1 MSHTSEILE
10 RHVFISSRKEREI
23 YLTVFKQIFTYP
35 ISSISVEF
43 SDQPDEV
50 HTTINDRA
58 KKILLNI
65 PKPEKITCISGEFEE
80 GGSFWL
86 QNGNLNILVRE
97 DEYNY
102 ELIQSLK
109 NFLSPTFPIW
119 IFRNPYI
126 WGVTLYE
133 NYERQHFFDT
143 RSYSIR
149 SRLLD
154 EPEVDVYRRDNG
166 IIHKYRFFLENEFD
180 HEEGLKFIEPFFK
193 AMLTG
198 LKKRNY
204 EGLDVL
210 HTYCSDKQKFRG
222 LEPRTKLGKDIKSIL
237 NPIK

>member
-1 MSHTSEILE
+1 
-10 RHVFISSRKEREI
+10 
-23 YLTVFKQIFTYP
+23 
-35 ISSISVEF
+35 
-43 SDQPDEV
+43 
-50 HTTINDRA
+50 
-58 KKILLNI
+58 
-65 PKPEKITCISGEFEE
+65 
-80 GGSFWL
+80 
-86 QNGNLNILVRE
+86 
-97 DEYNY
+97 
-102 ELIQSLK
+102 
-109 NFLSPTFPIW
+109 
-119 IFRNPYI
+119 
-126 WGVTLYE
+126 
-133 NYERQHFFDT
+133 
-143 RSYSIR
+143 
-149 SRLLD
+149 LD